1 MPIDSEDQYTISIC
15 VLNALLALIAIAL
28 NSASIHAIRKTST
41 ALPKTLRALLLSVA
55 VSDLGVGLMV
65 QPLYLVALVFKTK
78 TETTENDPT
87 TNILTTTSKIVSFLF
102 PCASVLSV
110 LALSVDRF
118 LAVHLHLR
126 YKEIVTHKR
135 VVAGVTSIWVL
146 SVIISI
152 LPSRWPITED
162 FAVYIFDAAIIVACL
177 VATTVIHCK
186 IYTIVRR
193 HRNAIRSL
201 QVQKTLPQDVKK
213 MAIDERQKHSFLGTF
228 YIYLVC
234 LVCYLPYCCIIMV
247 FKLSPRST
255 ALLILTRCSVTL
267 FFLNSC
273 LNPLIYCWKLKPIR
287 SAVVGILRKVIFPRA
302 SDGEDSYFNFVEKNG
317 KEHLKL
323 CSRD

>member
-126 YKEIVTHKR
+126 YKEIVTHER
-135 VVAGVTSIWVL
+135 VVAGVTSI
-146 SVIISI
+146 SG
-152 LPSRWPITED
+152 
-162 FAVYIFDAAIIVACL
+162 C
-177 VATTVIHCK
+177 
-186 IYTIVRR
+186 
-193 HRNAIRSL
+193 
-201 QVQKTLPQDVKK
+201 
-213 MAIDERQKHSFLGTF
+213 
-228 YIYLVC
+228 
-234 LVCYLPYCCIIMV
+234 
-247 FKLSPRST
+247 
-255 ALLILTRCSVTL
+255 
-267 FFLNSC
+267 
-273 LNPLIYCWKLKPIR
+273 
-287 SAVVGILRKVIFPRA
+287 
-302 SDGEDSYFNFVEKNG
+302 
-317 KEHLKL
+317 
-323 CSRD
+323 